1 MSTFTC
7 EQMSSELVAF
17 LDHELGD
24 DERRPVADHVA
35 TCLACQREVDR
46 LTTVQRWVGTLP
58 PVAPSATFSDDF
70 WRRIAAEPTPIA
82 SRRRR
87 ASVLRWAVP
96 ALAAAAV
103 LAVALRSQMQ
113 TPLPPSG
120 TRGPRT
126 RVAAAPPA
134 PAAKEAPGI
143 VARQAESEQAAP
155 AAEPPPQVA
164 NVESLRAEDLPPE
177 LLEHPEL
184 FLRLPVVRRL
194 DKLEYLGSTE
204 DAPSG
209 EGGAG

>member
-1 MSTFTC
+1 MSIFTC
-7 EQMSSELVAF
+7 EQTSSELVAS
-17 LDHELGD
+17 LDGELGD

-35 TCLACQREVDR
+35 TCLACRRELER
-46 LTTVQRWVGTLP
+46 LTTVQRWVATLP
-58 PVAPSATFSDDF
+58 PVAPSATFAADF
-70 WRRIAAEPTPIA
+70 WRRVAAEPTPIT
-82 SRRRR
+82 SRRRG
-87 ASVLRWAVP
+87 SPLRWAVP

-103 LAVALRSQMQ
+103 LLVALRSQMQ
-113 TPLPPSG
+113 APLPPSG
-120 TRGPRT
+120 TRGPST

-134 PAAKEAPGI
+134 PAAKEAPGT
-143 VARQAESEQAAP
+143 VARQAEPEQAAP

-194 DKLEYLGSTE
+194 EKLEYLGAT
-204 DAPSG
+204 DDRPSD

>member
-1 MSTFTC
+1 MSTLTC
-7 EQMSSELVAF
+7 DQTSSELVAF
-17 LDHELGD
+17 LDGELGD

-35 TCLACQREVDR
+35 TCLTCRSEVER
-46 LTTVQRWVGTLP
+46 LSTVQRWVGTLP
-58 PVAPSATFSDDF
+58 PITPSATFTDDF
-70 WRRIAAEPTPIA
+70 WRRVAAEPTPIA
-82 SRRRR
+82 SRRHR
-87 ASVLRWAVP
+87 ASALRWSIP

-103 LAVALRSQMQ
+103 LALAVRSQIQ
-113 TPLPPSG
+113 GPPPAPTGSG
-120 TRGPRT
+120 T

-134 PAAKEAPGI
+134 PAVKEAPGS
-143 VARQAESEQAAP
+143 VARQTKPEQAAP
-155 AAEPPPQVA
+155 GAEPAPQVA
-164 NVESLRAEDLPPE
+164 NVEALRPEDLPPE

>member
-17 LDHELGD
+17 LDEELGN
-24 DERRPVADHVA
+24 DERRPVADHIA
-35 TCLACQREVDR
+35 TCLACQREVER

-58 PVAPSATFSDDF
+58 PIAPSATFTDDF
-70 WRRIAAEPTPIA
+70 WRRVAAEPTPIA

-87 ASVLRWAVP
+87 SPLRWAVP

-113 TPLPPSG
+113 APLPPSG
-120 TRGPRT
+120 TVEPST

-134 PAAKEAPGI
+134 PAAKKAPGA
-143 VARQAESEQAAP
+143 VARQAEPEQAAP
-155 AAEPPPQVA
+155 AAEPPPEVA

-194 DKLEYLGSTE
+194 EKLEYLGATDE
-204 DAPSG
+204 RPTG